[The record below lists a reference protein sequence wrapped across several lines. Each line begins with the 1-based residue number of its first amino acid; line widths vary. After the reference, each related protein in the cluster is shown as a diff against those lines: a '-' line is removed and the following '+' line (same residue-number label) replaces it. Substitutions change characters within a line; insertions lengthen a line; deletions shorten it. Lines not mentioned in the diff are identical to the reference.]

1 MSGVALITGG
11 QRGIGFGIAQT
22 LVDAGYKV
30 ALVARQSP
38 DGEEVQQTLDAL
50 GEAARYFSHDVRA
63 TDSHPG
69 LLDRIEAELGP
80 VTSFLSNAG
89 VGAPVRGDMLDILP
103 ENYDFVMDIN
113 LRGAFFLA
121 QAVAR
126 RMVSQSS
133 ETYRSIVFIGSVS
146 ATMVS
151 IERAEYCMSKSA
163 VAMMSDLLAVRLA
176 PEGIGVFEVRPGIIE
191 TPMTAGVK
199 GKYTA
204 RIEDGLVPA
213 QRGGLPSDIGDAV
226 LPLVRGDMAFATGS
240 VIDADGGLS
249 IPRL

>member
-11 QRGIGFGIAQT
+11 QRGIGFGIAQA
-22 LVDAGYKV
+22 LVDAGFKV
-30 ALVARQSP
+30 ALVARQAP
-38 DGEEVQQTLDAL
+38 DGDEVQHTLSAL
-50 GEAARYFSHDVRA
+50 GDAARYFSHDVRA
-63 TDSHPG
+63 TESHPG

-80 VTSFLSNAG
+80 VTSFISNAG

-126 RMVSQSS
+126 RMVSHAS
-133 ETYRSIVFIGSVS
+133 EAYRSIIFIGSVS

-163 VAMMSDLLAVRLA
+163 LAMMSNLFSVRLA

-191 TPMTAGVK
+191 TPMTSGVK
-199 GKYTA
+199 DKYTA

-213 QRGGLPSDIGDAV
+213 QRWGQPSDIAGAV
-226 LPLVRGDMAFATGS
+226 LPLVRGDLAFATGS